1 MVYLHIVLF
10 LICQIAANLL
20 FKWGTSAPNLYWYG
34 FIFGNMVGMTSIL
47 FMMGMYQHL
56 PVANVVAI
64 GTGGTFLLNQI
75 VMFIVFREKIHP
87 AAMAGIALIF
97 AGILLVAFFNS
108 PKAENKQKT
117 EQMTIAEKENVL

>member
-1 MVYLHIVLF
+1 MVYLHITLF
-10 LICQIAANLL
+10 LAFQIAANLL
-20 FKWGTSAPNLYWYG
+20 FKWGSTAPHLYWYG
-34 FIFGNMVGMTSIL
+34 FILGNVIGVTSIL

-75 VMFIVFREKIHP
+75 VMFLVFREKIHP

-97 AGILLVAFFNS
+97 AGILLVAFYNS
-108 PKAENKQKT
+108 PKTKNDQNVKQSIT
-117 EQMTIAEKENVL
+117 AEKESKV